1 MKKARKITAKEIVI
15 DFLICIGLTSIGLV
29 GWLWLSDYTIGTIM
43 TLVFIPAALFDLI
56 FIAKFI
62 QFLIDAAGRVT
73 ERDEQRAALLDE
85 IGKSAKSVSAAD
97 EIAKYKDLLDSGAI
111 TQEEFD
117 AKKKQLLGL

>member
-15 DFLICIGLTSIGLV
+15 DFLICSGLTSIGLV
-29 GWLWLSDYTIGTIM
+29 GWLWLSDYTIGTVM
-43 TLVFIPAALFDLI
+43 TFVLIPAAFFDLI

-62 QFLIDAAGRVT
+62 QFLIDAAGRVA
-73 ERDEQRAALLDE
+73 ERDKQRTALLDE
-85 IGKSAKSVSAAD
+85 IGKSAKSASAAD

-111 TQEEFD
+111 TQEEYD